1 MVEASIIK
9 FFARHG
15 RYRVPT
21 GTFYHRQLRERLTE
35 IGFKVLSIERLDSH
49 PLWRIRLKANLN
61 VQAHLLISQ
70 PAGLFD
76 LSKSHGLLERQLTKY
91 IQRILK
97 QLGRPV
103 RKDEIVVVRSGAYV
117 HVAIVWP
124 LGTPGVLGRAPKE
137 HHPFQV
143 SLVLRRWLREQR
155 N

>member
-1 MVEASIIK
+1 MEDVSIRK
-9 FFARHG
+9 FFARFG
-15 RYRVPT
+15 RFRAPS
-21 GTFYHRQLRERLTE
+21 GTFYHRQLRDRLTE
-35 IGFKVLSIERLDSH
+35 IGFQVLSVERVDSH
-49 PLWRIRLKANLN
+49 PLWRIRLKASLK

-91 IQRILK
+91 IHRILN
-97 QLGRPV
+97 QLGQPV

-117 HVAIVWP
+117 HVAFVWP
-124 LGTPGVLGRAPKE
+124 LGTPGVVGRAPKE

>member
-1 MVEASIIK
+1 MEDASIRK

-15 RYRVPT
+15 RYRAPT

-49 PLWRIRLKANLN
+49 PLWRIRLKGSLG

-97 QLGRPV
+97 QLGQPV
-103 RKDEIVVVRSGAYV
+103 RKDEVVVVRSGVYV
-117 HVAIVWP
+117 HVAFVWP
-124 LGTPGVLGRAPKE
+124 LGTPGVVARSRKE
-137 HHPFQV
+137 IHPFQV
-143 SLVLRRWLREQR
+143 SLILRRWLREKR